1 MMNAELRKEKRMA
14 FLPLYIPKSARPKI
28 VIIGGGYAGIAAL
41 TTLRRYSPDA
51 EITLI
56 DPGTHHLKITHL
68 HETFRYPLSDLLVPY
83 SLLEQRFDCRHI
95 CSALAVNEVALR
107 QGQQTRCLQVG
118 DETVPFDY
126 LLVAT
131 GARQQECWHELNA
144 GAMKNVFC
152 LENFFTISGADL
164 LDQFLTAHPALPSCI
179 SVVGGGATGIQY
191 LFELAGYLRRHRI
204 HHGLRLVDD
213 KERVLQQFPRG
224 FSRYVEMRM
233 LELDIEFYSGVR
245 FLEQSND
252 SLLLEDKTGGQY
264 FALPSILSLVFA
276 GNRQDDLLK
285 VNSSGQVM
293 VDGKPLEN
301 VFAAGDGS
309 VYPSPGSNAMT
320 AQSAVRK
327 GKLAARNILRHSGL
341 LKVLEP
347 YLHRDLG
354 YVVSLGPD
362 DAVGWLAI
370 ENNVVTGVPAMVIK
384 EIVETR
390 YDLLLSGV
398 DTYLV

>member
-1 MMNAELRKEKRMA
+1 MA
-14 FLPLYIPKSARPKI
+14 LLPLYIPKSARPRI

-41 TTLRRYSPDA
+41 TTLRRYSADA
-51 EITLI
+51 QITLV
-56 DPGTHHLKITHL
+56 DPGAHHLKITHL

-95 CSALAVNEVALR
+95 CSALAVNEAVLR
-107 QGQQTRCLQVG
+107 QWQQDRCLQIG

-131 GARQQECWHELNA
+131 GARQRECLHEMNA
-144 GAMKNVFC
+144 GTMKNVFH
-152 LENFFTISGADL
+152 LENFFTISGVDL
-164 LDQFLTAHPALPSCI
+164 LDRFLTAHPVSPSCI
-179 SVVGGGATGIQY
+179 SVVGGGATGVQY

-245 FLEQSND
+245 FLEQSDNT
-252 SLLLEDKTGGQY
+252 LLLEDKTGGQH
-264 FALPSILSLVFA
+264 FALPSILSLVFT
-276 GNRQDDLLK
+276 GNRLDNLIK
-285 VNSSGQVM
+285 TNSSGQVM
-293 VDGKPLEN
+293 VDGKLLEN

-362 DAVGWLAI
+362 DAVGWLAV

-398 DTYLV
+398 DTYLA